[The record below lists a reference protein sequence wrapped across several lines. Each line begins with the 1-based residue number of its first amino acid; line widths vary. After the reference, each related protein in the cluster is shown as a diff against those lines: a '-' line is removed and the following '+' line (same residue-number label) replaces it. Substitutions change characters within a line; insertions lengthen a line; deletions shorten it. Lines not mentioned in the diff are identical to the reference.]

1 MNVLDGLQTIRRR
14 LEENGSDP
22 ASLALVDQIAKRAA
36 LPAAKSANA
45 QSLLQLV
52 RMLMRSPA
60 ASSNVRVYNDFVRL
74 EEEIENASAAHRE
87 RQAAED
93 AKPVPKTKKYY
104 KDLKEKEKKTGSPG

>member
-1 MNVLDGLQTIRRR
+1 MNVVEGLQTIRRR
-14 LEENGSDP
+14 LEENGADA
-22 ASLALVDQIAKRAA
+22 ASLALVDQITKRAA

-74 EEEIENASAAHRE
+74 EDEIETATATFKE
-87 RQAAED
+87 RQALED

-104 KDLKEKEKKTGSPG
+104 KELKEREKKAGSTS